1 MKQIPLLLFFLSILA
16 NAQEAKYKQAL
27 DSIAYYIKFTQIEK
41 KTHLVTYYNPN
52 TYSNMSETTD
62 SLTYLKM
69 AYNYKTKVVLTDGN
83 IIYMIDFKQADTSFF
98 CLGRKGL
105 RITDPSK
112 KVMFRNSNTARLFN
126 GKIGGVDIDQIDLFV
141 PFSTEYK
148 TYLSPQN
155 LYNLNKLIYFLKQAT
170 LYSKKVKTKKK
181 DIWIAEG
188 YA

>member
-1 MKQIPLLLFFLSILA
+1 MKQIPLLLFFISILTH
-16 NAQEAKYKQAL
+16 AQEAKYKQAL
-27 DSIAYYIKFTQIEK
+27 DSIAQYIEFTRFEK
-41 KTHLVTYYNPN
+41 KMHLVTYYNPN

-62 SLTYLKM
+62 SLTYIKM
-69 AYNYKTKVVLTDGN
+69 AYNYKTKVVFTDSD
-83 IIYMIDFKQADTSFF
+83 IVYMIDFKEADTTFF
-98 CLGRKGL
+98 GYSRKGL
-105 RITDPSK
+105 RIKDPAK

-126 GKIGGVDIDQIDLFV
+126 GKIGGVDIDQIDLDF
-141 PFSTEYK
+141 PYSTEYN

-181 DIWIAEG
+181 DIWVPKG